1 LPDIC
6 WIAVGDELLNGS
18 ILDTNLQFLAETL
31 ASFGLEISRGFTVRD
46 TVSELHQIFNIARS
60 SDLIFVSGG
69 LGPTSDDLTLEAF
82 STWSGLELEFKPEI
96 FEFISKKVSY
106 SAHRETKKQCLVP
119 KTFSYLLNNIGTA
132 PCIFGKLNS
141 RPEANSSQNIKE
153 STWIF
158 LPGVPSE
165 FKAFLQ
171 HEDIKNIL
179 SSWSSKLLATQELTC
194 YFQAEG
200 YLHNLLSDVLKNF
213 KGKIG
218 FYFSYPRVKIV
229 LTGKLQE
236 ISETF
241 EKIQSA
247 LKSNQVKYV
256 TCNSVEQEV
265 HNCLKKLRLS
275 ISTCESFTGGLL
287 ANSLMQ
293 YPTSSSYFRG
303 GLILYS
309 LKEKAKFLEKDIT
322 NPVTEEIALKL
333 AIKTRERF
341 ETDLAVS
348 TTGVAGPGEDEF
360 GNEEGLMYIAT
371 ATAMGARAKK
381 FQLKKDRSKI
391 IVAGVALALF
401 EILDLLKES
410 KEP

>member
-1 LPDIC
+1 
-6 WIAVGDELLNGS
+6 
-18 ILDTNLQFLAETL
+18 
-31 ASFGLEISRGFTVRD
+31 
-46 TVSELHQIFNIARS
+46 
-60 SDLIFVSGG
+60 
-69 LGPTSDDLTLEAF
+69 
-82 STWSGLELEFKPEI
+82 
-96 FEFISKKVSY
+96 
-106 SAHRETKKQCLVP
+106 
-119 KTFSYLLNNIGTA
+119 
-132 PCIFGKLNS
+132 
-141 RPEANSSQNIKE
+141 
-153 STWIF
+153 
-158 LPGVPSE
+158 
-165 FKAFLQ
+165 
-171 HEDIKNIL
+171 
-179 SSWSSKLLATQELTC
+179 
-194 YFQAEG
+194 
-200 YLHNLLSDVLKNF
+200 LLSDVLKNF

-229 LTGKLQE
+229 LTGELQE

-293 YPTSSSYFRG
+293 YPSSSSYFRG

-309 LKEKAKFLEKDIT
+309 VKEKAKFLEKDIT

-371 ATAMGARAKK
+371 ATAEGARAKK